1 MIKRYTTWLWASAIA
16 QFLTAALHSISLFVS
31 PEPADETQKQLI
43 ALMTNYKLD
52 LGGGFHRSM
61 AELVTALSSC
71 FSFVCLLGGAITV
84 YLLLKRAGA
93 EVLKGI
99 TVINLLIFGAMFV
112 VMIVFT
118 FLPPIICTGA
128 ITAFLI
134 GAWLTNKGTA

>member
-128 ITAFLI
+128 TTAFLI